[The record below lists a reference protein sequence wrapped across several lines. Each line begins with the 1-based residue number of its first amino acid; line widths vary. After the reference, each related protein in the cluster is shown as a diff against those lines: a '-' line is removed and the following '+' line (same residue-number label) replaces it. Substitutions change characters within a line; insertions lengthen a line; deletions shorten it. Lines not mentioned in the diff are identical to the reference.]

1 MLKYKY
7 IPPHKR
13 SRSTNPTP
21 EPTPRP
27 SLKQSFNTSTPLNN
41 DVYGS
46 TPSLNRYCD
55 SRGSNNSLASTTSSA
70 IHSRKSKRAPL
81 PPGPVIKELFP
92 SNETLS
98 SQGSSSSTTPKQG
111 RKKRPAPPPPS
122 LNVSKNLDS
131 CPQQSQ
137 LSDEEKAMLE
147 GNGTKLEK
155 RPSGRRLIALDLR
168 IIDDQEESEDICK
181 KEEEDGNVTYRRKII
196 PLDISSPTDLE
207 KCEFLFLLYFFCKK

>member
-81 PPGPVIKELFP
+81 PPGP
-92 SNETLS
+92 
-98 SQGSSSSTTPKQG
+98 
-111 RKKRPAPPPPS
+111 KRPAPPPPS

-207 KCEFLFLLYFFCKK
+207 KYGCCM